1 MTVASHSA
9 RLATPSLR
17 NIDFFLDFYFCFYF
31 SLSTGPVPAFIAFL
45 SDGWRFA
52 MHAHANP
59 ILYVGD
65 EAFFFVPL
73 LMLLL
78 PLFALMHAFN
88 PCGDDD
94 DDDDG
99 GGAAQADE

>member
-1 MTVASHSA
+1 
-9 RLATPSLR
+9 
-17 NIDFFLDFYFCFYF
+17 
-31 SLSTGPVPAFIAFL
+31 
-45 SDGWRFA
+45 
-52 MHAHANP
+52 
-59 ILYVGD
+59 VGD